1 MGAYD
6 DLVPVDSGVDP
17 YADLVPPAPRPRTTD
32 SPGRVRLES
41 YAAGMERLGEE
52 TPLGA
57 IGQRVALGGKTL
69 LAAFADMAT
78 VLPGGPEP
86 SAENLRAYAQNP
98 EAPLPVEEGLAEMS
112 GLGSIPTKAAAGL
125 IRTVPALG
133 ATALLAGA
141 GVPSALAAA
150 IPMSADERGVPD
162 PKGVAV
168 GAMLPGVSAA
178 GERAVAA
185 GLARLPMKEVAIVL
199 SRDPL
204 RLKGK
209 VVQKFGPVDLSNDV
223 FRQWMETGGGVASA
237 NAFLLATQIPEI
249 AALPAEQRVEAV
261 IDSMAA
267 NIGPSLLGF
276 VARKPMSGAM
286 ERMAPE
292 IMRRAKD
299 AFTAKPP
306 PRRGPGGPNMP
317 AEEGAP
323 VPPPD
328 PAGPYGDLVP
338 TKFGGGEPKPQEAS
352 PMPPAPTGVVEPV
365 TPPREEVT
373 SNEQGQTQEPKQEE
387 GVLIPPPDSKP
398 APPPDGPAP
407 EPVKVPAPLPPTPAT
422 PPDPA
427 ATNPGELVANFVRN
441 SLANGGAVGQA
452 EVLRMGKELGLEER
466 EAEEWAELGSTEASR
481 GIVQTED
488 MTPREKFAALVSL
501 YDKMPR
507 AATRD
512 VETKVNQQYST
523 PPPLAYVA
531 SLLADIPGGT
541 RVVDPTAGH
550 GMLTIAT
557 SPKANVVLNELAQ
570 GRLERLTRFVR
581 GSNAFVSN
589 MDATSAEFFER
600 LALSRVDRL
609 AMNPP
614 FGTVMGPDGKSISW
628 PIANPALPRNQSTVS
643 IDLAIGL
650 NALDKMAPDGKAFL
664 IIGSK
669 TGTPFGEMSED
680 PAQRAKDYQ
689 RGVMLEFFQRFNVV
703 DWFTVGGDL
712 YRKMGAGWP
721 VDVII
726 VHGKGKTPSSKEG
739 GIERPWIKPPRVIE
753 SWEELGKLIPEAK
766 HESIHSPKPQPR
778 PEAGGSSGRSP
789 GGRSD
794 GSTPG
799 AGQGGGERSGGE
811 ALPAP
816 RPERIPAAGGGGDG
830 GGRPAVDAGRPRPP
844 APPAPA
850 GVPGDSGDGIGK
862 GKPGAPG
869 PVDRVGAPAPEPRA
883 PGVGERSAPPA
894 PRRDLTPQPPTE
906 GLPASL
912 MVPYVGASR
921 GPSLNLVA
929 PRNIASQ
936 MLNAQRALEREVGMP
951 VDEYV
956 AGKLGRDLATLHKQL
971 AGAQIDALA
980 LAIRNIERGA
990 GLITA
995 DETGVGKGRVVA
1007 GIIEYARQRGL
1018 VPIFVTAKKNL
1029 YNDMVSRDLVALGN
1043 TDFKPFITDNQ
1054 HYYEDGRGRE
1064 VKVNRKASVGAELMA
1079 DVVKTGNLPQGAQAV
1094 FTTYA
1099 QLGGDRPAG
1108 YKEDPKAKFKRKAN
1122 REGRPDGPRWAMLRA
1137 LAPRSIFI
1145 LDEAHLAAGNDS
1157 EVNLKFGPI
1166 LPTARGTYYSSATF
1180 AKRPDNLG
1188 IYALG
1193 TSMKLAGLD
1202 AEKLAEALTKGG
1214 VPMQQAVTSMLADAG
1229 ELVRRQQDWTGVE
1242 MQFLATSTDATA
1254 EIEAA
1259 DTYTGFIRDLMTLA
1273 KLVNRAASA
1282 LEDGENQVRP
1292 EDAQVRMEPITFGSR
1307 LFNLSNQYLLALRVD
1322 AIVRQATAELKAG
1335 RKPFIALYNTMEG
1348 PIQDLQ
1354 ARKLP
1359 ISFAGMLARE
1369 MYKMLTITVR
1379 DPAVESGKRFVE
1391 LKPEDLPD
1399 GGEYFR
1405 TLERQVLGTDFSRF
1419 PISPIDSI
1427 RRGIESA
1434 GYTVAELTA
1443 RDGEV
1448 DDTGEEIVLTK
1459 RDKTERTKIL
1469 KAYNDGDVDALIV
1482 NGSGSTGLSA
1492 HTDPRF
1498 KDQRQRAMIVG
1509 QPAPDINE
1517 FMQMLGR
1524 VMRSGQTSRP
1534 IYRILNTALAA
1545 ERRFGTMLRG
1555 KMTSLNANTTAEGE
1569 SKMTQ
1574 SEGFA
1579 SDIFN
1584 EIGDRVV
1591 ARVMRANLFHALQM
1605 DIVGL
1610 EGFDEMPDFARY
1622 ATGRFVLLPN
1632 EDAQRLWDEIVA
1644 EYTLEIEQLDQ
1655 AGQNPL
1661 KATAEDL
1668 RAKTIEA
1675 TTFVEGTGSTP
1686 FDGPAN
1692 LERAS
1697 IRPPDPPPT
1706 HQEAVTEAQEKIPQ
1720 ARTRAREFLGK
1731 SQDAQNARV
1740 RDMRQRGATDAQVEQ
1755 AEQQFAK
1762 VRQAL
1767 NDAFRMLGDTW
1778 GVDALGD
1785 GASAFFGVAVDL
1797 RLSMGSVS
1805 DFASLSRQTL
1815 VLRTN
1820 TYRGKYTIP
1829 LSKLFTK
1836 DGSMLRPVDEAEAA
1850 EMFASTAERTSERYI
1865 VTGNLLRGWEAA
1877 YQASSGR
1884 DGGRPHV
1891 AIFTR
1896 DDGSLATG
1904 ILMPPSWSPGEKAVL
1919 PVQSGNEFVE
1929 LVQAGN
1935 RLGDTLGSAVR
1946 GIQIERSGDRG
1957 VSAVVRVPSNMAGRV
1972 LWGDPIYRG
1981 FFVGQPVQ
1989 RGGKFVGE
1997 LALTEGVRFYDW
2009 LASKGVKLAVK
2020 PAAPQA
2026 AELASRGAFVSTFSR
2041 GPGSKPQNVP
2051 VTFGGMNLVRPLE
2064 LPELVRLVRS
2074 LTGESPG
2081 VGRAGKKALGKFQ
2094 DGAITLDPRI
2104 FRDPE
2109 VAAMVLAHEIGH
2121 LVDYLPDA
2129 ELRRGNLLGH
2139 LLALRRF
2146 LNHTFGPLKAVE
2158 LRTELLDVT
2167 RWWRPYDPAVDP
2179 PSYVK
2184 YRETPEELYADALSV
2199 LFNAPAELEQRAPK
2213 FYEAFWSNLDR
2224 RPEVRDALFALQ
2236 DLLGKGKVQVIDERA
2251 RTIEQAFAE
2260 GEARWKQAVADR
2272 EAAAKSWDGWWT
2284 RLWQELYWNHFPM
2297 EQRAAQVE
2305 RRGVK
2310 LKPEED
2316 PRKFLDDLGYRD
2328 TTVMAWG
2335 RRVFER
2341 VIQPVEASGMTIE
2354 DFGKFLLYQRILN
2367 GDRSGLANPSGL
2379 TPQAAQLGL
2388 LRMNLDLGIDRMTV
2402 LRDAVKRFHDDVFTL
2417 AEQAVQVGAYNRTTF
2432 NTVIKPNRD
2441 TYATFAVLDYVDD
2454 WIPAGIKEQVGTLKD
2469 VANPFQATILKSIS
2483 LINLIAYQ
2491 QAKNKTVKF
2500 LTEYFPD
2507 EITRGGEDK
2516 PAARRDRA
2524 PLMVLENG
2532 RPVHYQVDPYIA
2544 EAFERRNP
2552 KDLHWLTKAADGLF
2566 RRFVYPFIITYNP
2579 GFLLFMS
2586 PLRDLQRTG
2595 RNLPGAFGR
2604 LRLLP
2609 EYVRQYRQVRQRYS
2623 GESGPLIREMEANLG
2638 LGTPF
2643 DQITRANRDDF
2654 VGDLLRRMR
2663 VMPNHE
2669 IRGFLRTR
2677 LWRPVTAALDQ
2688 LEAVGMTLDT
2698 LTKVSAYSLLRQQG
2712 MKPKVAGAWVRNYAG
2727 LPNTNKK
2734 GLWMRQVRALFPF
2747 WNVMI
2752 QGWRAEGRMM
2762 SHPTT
2767 RGGWWFKYATT
2778 NGIARILTALAATG
2792 VLGQALKELYAA
2804 ISGYDQ
2810 ANYIT
2815 VPVGSTEGGEFG
2827 SRTAYLR
2834 IPESETDRL
2843 LGGLISNGIKA
2854 VAGDDTKLSEIF
2866 DFGMGQFPTLN
2877 PIVTVPAAWAQFA
2890 SGHNPRDPFTGRD
2903 IVPSREWAA
2912 GGMDSFVPMAGWTLN
2927 QSGVGN
2933 WLRWDPRSETTWEAV
2948 LSATPGINRVAKVSD
2963 QGLREQQRAGMDEEA
2978 AQRARAKLKL
2988 PGSVQALEMEYFR
3001 LNRIPKERQS
3011 PAQAERLV
3019 ELRGWYRTVYSP
3031 AWQTLEEEQKAG
3043 RDTASLRRRL
3053 EEDSKPWAR

>member
-6 DLVPVDSGVDP
+6 DLVPVDNGVDP
-17 YADLVPPAPRPRTTD
+17 YADLVPPPARPRTTD

-41 YAAGMERLGEE
+41 YSAGMERLGDE

-57 IGQRVALGGKTL
+57 VGQQVALGGKTL
-69 LAAFADMAT
+69 LAAFADLAT
-78 VLPGGPEP
+78 LLPGGPEP
-86 SAENLRAYAQNP
+86 SAENLRAYAQAP
-98 EAPLPVEEGLAEMS
+98 EEPLPVEEGLAEMS
-112 GLGSIPTKAAAGL
+112 GLGAVPTKAAAGL

-141 GVPSALAAA
+141 GVPGAMAAA

-162 PKGVAV
+162 PKGAAV

-237 NAFLLATQIPEI
+237 NAFLLATQVPEI
-249 AALPAEQRVEAV
+249 AALPAEQRVDAV
-261 IDSMAA
+261 IDAMAS

-276 VARKPMSGAM
+276 AARKPMSGALQ
-286 ERMAPE
+286 RMAPD
-292 IMRRAKD
+292 IMRQAKEVF
-299 AFTAKPP
+299 AAKPP

-338 TKFGGGEPKPQEAS
+338 INVKGGKPKAPEAF
-352 PMPPAPTGVVEPV
+352 PVPPAQTGVVEPV
-365 TPPREEVT
+365 VPPREEVT
-373 SNEQGQTQEPKQEE
+373 SNEQAQEQAQEPSQDE
-387 GVLIPPPDSKP
+387 VLSPQSVTDS
-398 APPPDGPAP
+398 APPPVGPAP
-407 EPVKVPAPLPPTPAT
+407 EPVADPAPRPPTP
-422 PPDPA
+422 PA
-427 ATNPGELVANFVRN
+427 PEPAETDKGELVANFVRN
-441 SLANGGAVGQA
+441 ALESGGAVGRA
-452 EVLRMGKELGLEER
+452 EVVRMGNELGLEDR

-481 GIVQTED
+481 GIVQSA

-541 RVVDPTAGH
+541 TVVDPTAGH
-550 GMLTIAT
+550 GMLTIA
-557 SPKANVVLNELAQ
+557 SNPQARVALNELAQ
-570 GRLERLTRFVR
+570 GRLGRLARFVR
-581 GSNAFVSN
+581 GLPNGRVSN
-589 MDATSAEFFER
+589 LDATSQQFLE
-600 LALSRVDRL
+600 ALGASGVDRL

-614 FGTVMGPDGKSISW
+614 FGTVMGPDGKSVSW
-628 PIANPALPRNQSTVS
+628 PIANAALPGTKSTVS

-650 NALDKMAPDGKAFL
+650 NSLDRLAPDGKAFL

-669 TGTPFGEMSED
+669 TGTPFGEMSQD
-680 PAQRAKDYQ
+680 PAVRAKDY
-689 RGVMLEFFQRFNVV
+689 RRAVMLEFFQRFNVV

-726 VHGKGKTPSSKEG
+726 VHGKGKTASSKEG

-766 HESIHSPKPQPR
+766 HESIHSPQPKPGS
-778 PEAGGSSGRSP
+778 EAGGS
-789 GGRSD
+789 GGRSSGGRAD
-794 GSTPG
+794 GG
-799 AGQGGGERSGGE
+799 ASRPGQGGGQRSGGE
-811 ALPAP
+811 AVPAP
-816 RPERIPAAGGGGDG
+816 RPEQRPAPSGRRDG
-830 GGRPAVDAGRPRPP
+830 GGSPTGDAGRPRPP
-844 APPAPA
+844 SPPPPA

-869 PVDRVGAPAPEPRA
+869 AVDRGGAPAPEPRA
-883 PGVGERSAPPA
+883 PGVGERSAADA
-894 PRRDLTPQPPTE
+894 PRQSLTPQPPTE

-929 PRNIASQ
+929 PRNIATQ

-951 VDEYV
+951 LDEYV

-980 LAIRNIERGA
+980 LAIRNIERGS

-1079 DVVKTGNLPQGAQAV
+1079 NVVKTGNLPEGASAV

-1099 QLGGDRPAG
+1099 QLGGDRPSG
-1108 YKEDPKAKFKRKAN
+1108 WKEDAKAKFKRKAN

-1145 LDEAHLAAGNDS
+1145 LDEAHLAAGNES

-1242 MQFLATSTDATA
+1242 MQFLATSADATA

-1292 EDAQVRMEPITFGSR
+1292 EDAQVKLEPITFGSR

-1322 AIVRQATAELKAG
+1322 AIVRQSVAELKAG

-1379 DPAVESGKRFVE
+1379 DPAVPSGKRFVE
-1391 LKPEDLPD
+1391 LKPKDLPD

-1427 RRGIESA
+1427 RRGIEAA
-1434 GYTVAELTA
+1434 GYSVAELTA

-1534 IYRILNTALAA
+1534 IYRILTTALAA
-1545 ERRFGTMLRG
+1545 ERRFATMLRG

-1584 EIGDRVV
+1584 EIGDKVV
-1591 ARVMRANLFHALQM
+1591 ARVLEANQDLLPLM
-1605 DIVGL
+1605 DVSVPSDSNEL
-1610 EGFDEMPDFARY
+1610 PDFARY

-1644 EYTLEIEQLDQ
+1644 EYTSEIEQLDQ

-1661 KATAEDL
+1661 RATAEDL
-1668 RAKTIEA
+1668 RAKTIE
-1675 TTFVEGTGSTP
+1675 TSTFVEGTGSTP

-1706 HQEAVTEAQEKIPQ
+1706 HQQAVTEAQEKIPS
-1720 ARTRAREFLGK
+1720 ARTRAREFLAK
-1731 SQDAQNARV
+1731 SQDAQTQRV
-1740 RDMRQRGATDAQVEQ
+1740 RDMRQRGATDAEVDR
-1755 AEQQFAK
+1755 AEQQFAR
-1762 VRQAL
+1762 VRQTL

-1785 GASAFFGVAVDL
+1785 GSSAFFGVAVDL
-1797 RLSMGSVS
+1797 RLSMGAVS

-1815 VLRTN
+1815 VMRTN

-1836 DGSMLRPVDEAEAA
+1836 DGESILRPVDEADAA

-1877 YQASSGR
+1877 YQAASGR

-1896 DDGSLATG
+1896 DNGSLATG
-1904 ILMPPSWSPGEKAVL
+1904 ILMPPSWSPG
-1919 PVQSGNEFVE
+1919 
-1929 LVQAGN
+1929 QAATKP
-1935 RLGDTLGSAVR
+1935 LASAVEFEAALKAGER
-1946 GIQIERSGDRG
+1946 MGSTSRSSVHPIKIEGG
-1957 VSAVVRVPSNMAGRV
+1957 LVRVPSNMRGRP
-1972 LWGDPIYRG
+1972 LWGDPQFRE
-1981 FFVGQPVQ
+1981 FFSSAPVQ
-1989 RGGKFVGE
+1989 RGGEFVGA
-1997 LALTEGVRFYDW
+1997 LAKPVEFFEWV
-2009 LASKGVKLAVK
+2009 ASKGVQLVVK
-2020 PAAPQA
+2020 PPAPQA
-2026 AELASRGAFVSTFSR
+2026 AELASRGAFVTTFNR
-2041 GPGSKPQNVP
+2041 GPGSKPHHVP

-2081 VGRAGKKALGKFQ
+2081 VGRAGRKALGKFQ
-2094 DGAITLDPRI
+2094 DGVITLDPRI

-2146 LNHTFGPLKAVE
+2146 LNHTFGPLKAAE
-2158 LRTELLDVT
+2158 LRQELLDVT

-2213 FYEAFWSNLDR
+2213 FYQAFWSKIDR

-2341 VIQPVEASGMTIE
+2341 VIQPVEAAGMTIE
-2354 DFGKFLLYQRILN
+2354 DVGKFLLYQRILN
-2367 GDRSGLANPSGL
+2367 GDRNGLANPSGL

-2388 LRMNLDLGIDRMTV
+2388 LRMNLDLGLDRMTV
-2402 LRDAVKRFHDDVFTL
+2402 LRDAVKRFHDDVFAL
-2417 AEQAVQVGAYNRTTF
+2417 ATQAVEVGAYNRTTF

-2491 QAKNKTVKF
+2491 QAKQKTVKF

-2552 KDLHWLTKAADGLF
+2552 RDLHWLTKAADGLF

-2579 GFLLFMS
+2579 AFLLFMS
-2586 PLRDLQRTG
+2586 PVRDLQRTG

-2604 LRLLP
+2604 LRLVP

-2654 VGDLLRRMR
+2654 LGDLLRRMR

-2669 IRGFLRTR
+2669 IRGFLRTW
-2677 LWRPVTAALDQ
+2677 LWRPITAALDQ
-2688 LEAVGMTLDT
+2688 LEAVGMTLDA
-2698 LTKVSAYSLLRQQG
+2698 LTKVSAYSLLRRRG

-2727 LPNTNKK
+2727 LPNINKK
-2734 GLWMRQVRALFPF
+2734 GLWMRPARSLFPF
-2747 WNVMI
+2747 WNVII

-2767 RGGWWFKYATT
+2767 RAGWWFKYITT
-2778 NGIARILTALAATG
+2778 NGLARILTALAATG

-2804 ISGYDQ
+2804 ISSYDQ

-2827 SRTAYLR
+2827 RRTAYLR

-2854 VAGDDTKLSEIF
+2854 MAGDDTKLSEIF

-2877 PIVTVPAAWAQFA
+2877 PIVTVPAAWSQFA

-2903 IVPSREWAA
+2903 IVPAREWAA

-2933 WLRWDPRSETTWEAV
+2933 WLRWAPKAETTWEAV

-2963 QGLREQQRAGMDEEA
+2963 QGLREQQRAGMEEEA

-3001 LNRIPKERQS
+3001 LNRIPKDRQS
-3011 PAQAERLV
+3011 SAQAERLV

-3031 AWQTLEEEQKAG
+3031 AWQVLEEEQKAA
-3043 RDTASLRRRL
+3043 RDTGSLRRRL